1 MKLLEKEM
9 EDLII
14 LNPQKYLNEPELKLI
29 SRQYSIGNYRFDLLF
44 DDRHKGKLI
53 IEIQLGTLDRNHTY
67 KILDY
72 YDEYKSKNPSG
83 FIELMIIA
91 NKIPRERRERLNS
104 HGISFIEIPE
114 SIFLEDPAWLD
125 KQNQTKKEIKQQDQ
139 NQSIIV
145 DMNNKNFLKDDST
158 LTSKILSL
166 FNGNSNKVFTRK
178 EIIEKV
184 LETYP
189 GTNPT
194 SVIPS
199 DYCYNI
205 TNKGIPFKTHLF
217 EFLGAGDYKCL
228 GKNYPYSG
236 DILWKGEKVGEWENG
251 DLKLWKDP
259 RK

>member
-1 MKLLEKEM
+1 MILLEKDM

-14 LNPQKYLNEPELKLI
+14 LNPEKYLNEHDLKLI

-44 DDRHKGKLI
+44 EDRHKGKLI
-53 IEIQLGTLDRNHTY
+53 VEIQRGTLDRNHVY

-72 YDEYKSKNPSG
+72 YDEYKSRNPIE
-83 FIELMIIA
+83 FIDLMIVA
-91 NKIPRERRERLNS
+91 NNIPKERKDRLNS
-104 HGISFIEIPE
+104 YGISFIEIPE
-114 SIFLEDPAWLD
+114 SFFLEDPAWIG
-125 KQNQTKKEIKQQDQ
+125 KQSQIKNETYQKAHNESNKELEKKTIIKD
-139 NQSIIV
+139 NSS
-145 DMNNKNFLKDDST
+145 LA
-158 LTSKILSL
+158 SKMISL
-166 FNGNSNKVFTRK
+166 FGENSNKVFTCK
-178 EIIEKV
+178 EIIDKV

-217 EFLGAGDYKCL
+217 ESLGSGNYKCI
-228 GKNYPYSG
+228 GKNYLFNR
-236 DILWKGEKVGEWENG
+236 DVLWKGEKVGEWVNG
-251 DLKLWKDP
+251 VYKLWKDP

>member
-1 MKLLEKEM
+1 MKLLEKDM

-14 LNPQKYLNEPELKLI
+14 LNPQKYLNELELKLI
-29 SRQYSIGNYRFDLLF
+29 YRQYSIGNYRFDLLF
-44 DDRHKGKLI
+44 EDRHKGKLI

-72 YDEYKSKNPSG
+72 YDEYKSKNPSD

-125 KQNQTKKEIKQQDQ
+125 KQNQTKNEIKQQ
-139 NQSIIV
+139 NQIKNV
-145 DMNNKNFLKDDST
+145 EMNNKTITKNDSS
-158 LTSKILSL
+158 LTSKMLSL
-166 FNGNSNKVFTRK
+166 FDENSNKVFTCK
-178 EIIEKV
+178 EIIDKV

-189 GTNPT
+189 GTNST

-217 EFLGAGDYKCL
+217 EYLGAGDYRCL
-228 GKNYPYSG
+228 GKNHPYSG
-236 DILWKGEKVGEWENG
+236 DIHWKGEKVGEWENG
-251 DLKLWKDP
+251 VYKLWKAP
-259 RK
+259 IK

>member
-1 MKLLEKEM
+1 MKLLEKDM

-44 DDRHKGKLI
+44 EDRHKGKLI

-72 YDEYKSKNPSG
+72 YDEYKSKNPND

-91 NKIPRERRERLNS
+91 NKIPRERRDRLNS

-114 SIFLEDPAWLD
+114 SIFLEDPVWLD
-125 KQNQTKKEIKQQDQ
+125 KQNQTKNEIKQQ
-139 NQSIIV
+139 NQIKNV
-145 DMNNKNFLKDDST
+145 EMNIKTITKDDSS
-158 LTSKILSL
+158 LTGKMLYL
-166 FNGNSNKVFTRK
+166 FDENSNKEFTRK

-217 EFLGAGDYKCL
+217 EFLGSGNYKCL

-259 RK
+259 RQ